1 MQDWLGNRL
10 ADLDISD
17 SSWVKINQEKDLPLK
32 FYLGCLLANVYKVS
46 FWGVNKSGSNVE
58 KASSFGSKKD

>member
-17 SSWVKINQEKDLPLK
+17 LSWVKINQEKDLSLK
-32 FYLGCLLANVYKVS
+32 FYLGCLLANVFKVS
-46 FWGVNKSGSNVE
+46 F
-58 KASSFGSKKD
+58 